1 MNMLFLAR
9 PFGVTATVTIS
20 ITALSC
26 FLFESSFFLSEEHFG
41 ILVNVELLLT
51 NCLETSLFRLWS

>member
-1 MNMLFLAR
+1 MNMLFMAR

-26 FLFESSFFLSEEHFG
+26 FLFESSFFLKNT
-41 ILVNVELLLT
+41 LVFWLMW
-51 NCLETSLFRLWS
+51 NCC